1 MLSKPFDL
9 QRREAQLRVLQS
21 CTGFREDWRR
31 WQSSISDKKN
41 LILTKE
47 YLDSAGLLIFDLY

>member
-1 MLSKPFDL
+1 MLSRPFVL
-9 QRREAQLRVLQS
+9 QLREAQLRVWQS
-21 CTGFREDWRR
+21 CTGFREDWRH

-41 LILTKE
+41 LILTEE